1 MAPTVEIAI
10 PVHNE
15 ERVLEASVRRLHG
28 LLTAGAVPSA
38 WRIVIADNASDDAT
52 PAICRRLSAEIPA
65 VTYVRLREKGRGR
78 ALRRVW
84 STSDA
89 EVVAY
94 MDVDLST
101 GLEALAP
108 LVAPL
113 VSGHSDLAIGTRLAP
128 GSRVVR
134 GPKRE
139 LISRAYNRLL
149 HLTLRTRFS
158 DAQCGFKAIRA
169 ATARRLLPRVSDQAW
184 FFDTELLALAEREG
198 LRIHEVPVDWV
209 DDPDSSVDIV
219 RTALDDLRGIA
230 RLSREIYGELARFAA
245 VGVASTLLYLLLFLV
260 LRAALP
266 ALAANTLALGLSA
279 IANTAANRRFTFGR
293 RGGERLLRH
302 HAQGLL
308 VFGLCL
314 GLTSG
319 SLLALEALAPEAPR
333 ALELAVLLAA
343 NAAATALRYLLL
355 RLWVFGPGAA
365 TAGQPAALSPAA
377 AGRPAAELQGLA
389 ACPPSPRPSTGT
401 RA

>member
-1 MAPTVEIAI
+1 MKPTVEIAI
-10 PVHNE
+10 PVYNE
-15 ERVLEASVRRLHG
+15 ERALEAGVRRLHG
-28 LLTAGAVPSA
+28 YLAASFPYSF
-38 WRIVIADNASDDAT
+38 RIVIADNASDDAT

-65 VTYVRLREKGRGR
+65 VTCVRLTEKGRGR

-101 GLEALAP
+101 DLAALLP

-113 VSGHSDLAIGTRLAP
+113 VSGHSDLAIGSRLAN

-149 HLTLRTRFS
+149 RLALRTRFS
-158 DAQCGFKAIRA
+158 DAQCGFKAGRAETIRA
-169 ATARRLLPRVSDQAW
+169 LLPAVEDEAW
-184 FFDTELLALAEREG
+184 FFDTELLTLAERRG

-209 DDPDSSVDIV
+209 DDPDSSVAIL
-219 RTALDDLRGIA
+219 RTAIDDLLGVL
-230 RLSREIYGELARFAA
+230 RLYGELMRFAL
-245 VGVASTLLYLLLFLV
+245 VGVASTLLYFLLFLG
-260 LRAALP
+260 LRALLP
-266 ALAANTLALGLSA
+266 ALAANAAALALSA
-279 IANTAANRRFTFGR
+279 VANTAANRRFTFGR
-293 RGGERLLRH
+293 RGGEDLVRH

-314 GLTSG
+314 ALTSG
-319 SLLALEALAPEAPR
+319 SLLALETLAPAAPR
-333 ALELAVLLAA
+333 GLELGVLFAA
-343 NAAATALRYLLL
+343 NALATALRYLLL
-355 RLWVFGPGAA
+355 RLWVFGPGRQRGLGGGPQAD
-365 TAGQPAALSPAA
+365 GD
-377 AGRPAAELQGLA
+377 LQGWAPCPPLPSQV
-389 ACPPSPRPSTGT
+389 PPSPAPTP